1 MRFDLVFKLL
11 LVLLAALASMTGV
24 APASAETG
32 GLAYARA
39 GDIGKPLRLCV
50 ARAVPG
56 QTAAAVFGGHV
67 PLDCAVG
74 QASFGSGDFWVLADP
89 INVRGDVA
97 VRSASL
103 WQARRT
109 LHARYADGT
118 ILKRVSDTRQASRE
132 LQLGAIFSDRV
143 PGRSAPLVRLLW
155 RVDGAANIRGIVVGA
170 RTASLRESGWSNLKM
185 AALYAAFGGLCVA
198 LLVHH
203 LSLWWA
209 MRHRF
214 QLAYCLMIATLMIY
228 ALSSS
233 GAIAWWWPDI
243 DNNDRLRI
251 NYIGLAL
258 AASTAVVFAR
268 TFFEERVFAGAIRH
282 LSMAVIGALMS
293 SSLAFALLA
302 PWHIFLLD
310 RLFTLSFVALMAF
323 VPVLLVR
330 AWQKRSNFLWLF
342 AIAWGAPVLF
352 AGLRI
357 ASNFNLTTWSFWIDN
372 STVLSMTAEAL
383 LSSLAI
389 SYRIRMLSVE
399 RDLARTE
406 ESAART
412 LADIDPLTGLLNR
425 RAFLTRAIGREG
437 DQLLHVVDLDHFKVV
452 NETIGHDGG
461 DEVLRVVARVLRT
474 ALPADALVARI
485 GGEEFAL
492 LAAIDRPIDA
502 HEVLTPVACRTDALR
517 PCRHRQHRQ
526 LRRAVAYRNRLE
538 EAVPPRRPRALRCQG
553 GRTRPG
559 ASRRADRRLIFAG
572 NGPSP
577 LFFRRRIDY

>member
-1 MRFDLVFKLL
+1 MRFDLVFRLL
-11 LVLLAALASMTGV
+11 FVLVAVFGLMIGT
-24 APASAETG
+24 APASAQTN
-32 GLAYARA
+32 ARA

-50 ARAVPG
+50 ARAMPG
-56 QTAAAVFGGHV
+56 QTAAAVFGGDV
-67 PLDCAVG
+67 PLDCTVG
-74 QASFGSGDFWVLADP
+74 QASFGAGDFWVLGDP
-89 INVRGDVA
+89 VDIRGDVA
-97 VRSASL
+97 VRSAGV

-109 LHARYADGT
+109 LYARYADGT
-118 ILKRVSDTRQASRE
+118 ILKRLSDARQASRE

-155 RVDGAANIRGIVVGA
+155 RVEGAGNIRGIVVGA

-214 QLAYCLMIATLMIY
+214 QLAYCLMIATLMLY

-233 GAIAWWWPDI
+233 GAISWWWPDI

-251 NYIGLAL
+251 NYVGLAL

-282 LSMAVIGALMS
+282 LSVAVIAMLMS
-293 SSLAFALLA
+293 SSLAFALFA
-302 PWHIFLLD
+302 PWHIGLLD

-330 AWQKRSNFLWLF
+330 AWKQRSNFLWLF

-357 ASNFNLTTWSFWIDN
+357 ANNFNLTGWSFWIDN

-399 RDLARTE
+399 RDVARSE

-437 DQLLHVVDLDHFKVV
+437 DQMLLVVDLDHFKAV

-474 ALPADALVARI
+474 ALPDDALVARI

-492 LAAIDRPIDA
+492 LSAIDRPIDA
-502 HEVLTPVACRTDALR
+502 HEVLTRLR
-517 PCRHRQHRQ
+517 AERMPFDLAVTASIGSCTGP
-526 LRRAVAYRNRLE
+526 LRSEIDWKKLY
-538 EAVPPRRPRALRCQG
+538 
-553 GRTRPG
+553 
-559 ASRRADRRLIFAG
+559 RRADRALYDAKADGRDRA
-572 NGPSP
+572 
-577 LFFRRRIDY
+577 RRGEPIAA